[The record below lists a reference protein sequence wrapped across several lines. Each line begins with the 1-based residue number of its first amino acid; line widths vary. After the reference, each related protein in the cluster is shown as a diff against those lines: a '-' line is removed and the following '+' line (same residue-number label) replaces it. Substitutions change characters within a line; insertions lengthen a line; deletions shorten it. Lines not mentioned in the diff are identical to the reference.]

1 MPNPFARGSLARH
14 AARFLI
20 ATVLALLLA
29 GPGLAATAPA
39 AKGPAPKAAASTA
52 NDNADEAT
60 TDKGPSPNSIKQ
72 GLTAIKNRLDQ
83 GYLTPELLSEEMGQ
97 VQALRAQAGEC
108 QQIATD
114 QLARVGQ
121 ALAAVGDKQ
130 ADETTDLST
139 TRQKIEAYK
148 AQTEGRR
155 AECRLHI
162 VFADSLIDKIDA
174 TQKSLL
180 KERLT
185 RRGES
190 IWELA
195 LWNVQNAQAWSDA
208 GIGAASGAVA
218 FGSTDI
224 VGLVLVCLL
233 LAAGIRGGSWM
244 RRRLEPW
251 AARPPEPIFSMQLA
265 HGIVAAIARDIVFW
279 LPVAGVAV
287 AFAITDAL
295 AAELTF
301 RTIFTVGLAG
311 FLTARTLIR
320 GLLAPYSPARQLIGL
335 DNGLSQALLRRLSV
349 VAGTIALGICLHF
362 APIEER
368 LPIEASLF
376 ARSVYIAILVIN
388 LGWLTWLVGLMPR
401 LRNAGRVLR
410 LVLMATLLVILVAEW
425 YGYRS
430 LSSYLLQGLLGT
442 SIVAAV
448 FWLLGAFVA
457 EASAGLDGSGS
468 AWSTKLRGRLG
479 LGEDEGF
486 PGLVWMRL
494 LLTLVIWIGAGIL
507 LLRAWGLS
515 DSGSALVLGYLVDG
529 IAIGDMQFVPSRVLS
544 GIVVFCVLLGLARW
558 LRNWVETKW
567 LSRSR
572 MDRGAKDAVVTIT
585 GYCGFVT
592 AALFG
597 LSSAGFALSNLALIA
612 SALSVGI
619 GFGLQNI
626 VSNFVAGLIL
636 LFERPIKTGDWV
648 VVGGTEGIVKRIRVR
663 ATEIRT
669 FERSDVAVPNSELI
683 NAHVKNWT
691 LRDRIG
697 RAVIPIGVA
706 YGSDTELV
714 RTLLLEAASTH
725 PGIVHETKGDPIK
738 VLFRGFGACSLDF
751 ELSFTVRNVDER
763 GDVVSDL
770 NFAIDKAFRAH
781 QVEIPYPQH
790 EVRIRGWSD
799 EVTGMLEGRRAIR
812 DEEDDEPG
820 RPRRGAA

>member
-1 MPNPFARGSLARH
+1 MPSSFARRGL
-14 AARFLI
+14 AARFL
-20 ATVLALLLA
+20 LAAALSLLLA
-29 GPGLAATAPA
+29 GSSLAATAPSTKPPPRNA
-39 AKGPAPKAAASTA
+39 ATA
-52 NDNADEAT
+52 VADDLAEN
-60 TDKGPSPNSIKQ
+60 GPSPDGIKL
-72 GLTAIKNRLDQ
+72 GLTAIKTRLDQ
-83 GYLTPELLSEEMGQ
+83 GNFTPELLSDEMRQ
-97 VQALRAQAGEC
+97 VTALRTAAGEC

-130 ADETTDLST
+130 TDETTDLAT

-148 AQTEGRR
+148 TQTEGRR

-162 VFADSLIDKIDA
+162 VFADSLIEKIDA
-174 TQKSLL
+174 AQKSLL

-185 RRGES
+185 RRGAS
-190 IWELA
+190 IWDLA
-195 LWNVQNAQAWSDA
+195 LWNLQHAQVWSDA
-208 GIGAASGAVA
+208 GIGAAAGALA
-218 FGSTDI
+218 FGATDA
-224 VGLVLVCLL
+224 VGVVLVCLL
-233 LAAGIRGGSWM
+233 LAAGIRGGLWL
-244 RRRLEPW
+244 RRRLEPFV
-251 AARPPEPIFSMQLA
+251 AKPPEPSFSMQLA
-265 HGIVAAIARDIVFW
+265 HGIVAATTRDIVLW
-279 LPVAGVAV
+279 APVAGVAV
-287 AFAITDAL
+287 AFIVTDAI

-301 RTIFTVGLAG
+301 RTIFAVGLAG
-311 FLTARTLIR
+311 FLTARILIR
-320 GLLAPYSPARQLIGL
+320 GLLAPNSPARQLIGL
-335 DNGLSQALLRRLSV
+335 DNGLARALLRRLAV
-349 VAGTIALGICLHF
+349 VAGTIALGVSLHF
-362 APIEER
+362 APLEAR
-368 LPIEASLF
+368 LPLEANLL
-376 ARSVYIAILVIN
+376 ARSVYVAILVIN

-401 LRNAGRVLR
+401 LRNAGRVIR
-410 LVLMATLLVILVAEW
+410 LVLMATLFIILVAEW
-425 YGYRS
+425 LGYRS
-430 LSSYLLQGLLGT
+430 LSSYLLEGLMET
-442 SIVAAV
+442 SVVAAA
-448 FWLLGAFVA
+448 FWLLGALAA
-457 EASAGLDGSGS
+457 EAGAGLDGSGGV
-468 AWSTKLRGRLG
+468 WSTKLRNRLG
-479 LGEDEGF
+479 LEEEEGF

-494 LLTLVIWIGAGIL
+494 LLTLVIWVGAGIL

-544 GIVVFCVLLGLARW
+544 GVIVFSVLLGLARW

-691 LRDRIG
+691 LRDRVG

-714 RTLLLEAASTH
+714 RRLLLETTSPH
-725 PGIVHETKGDPIK
+725 PGIVHDTKGDPVK

-751 ELSFTVRNVDER
+751 ELSFTVRNVDDR
-763 GDVVSDL
+763 GDIISDT

-799 EVTGMLEGRRAIR
+799 EVVAMLEGRRTPKAR
-812 DEEDDEPG
+812 EDGEPVPP
-820 RPRRGAA
+820 PRRGLGAV

>member
-1 MPNPFARGSLARH
+1 MLNPFARRD
-14 AARFLI
+14 AARLLSAI
-20 ATVLALLLA
+20 ALALLFA
-29 GPGLAATAPA
+29 GPGLAANAPV
-39 AKGPAPKAAASTA
+39 AKGPAPKTAAAAA
-52 NDNADEAT
+52 NDNT
-60 TDKGPSPNSIKQ
+60 TEDTASKGPSPDSIKE
-72 GLTAIKNRLDQ
+72 GLTAVKNRLDL
-83 GYLTPELLSEEMGQ
+83 GYLTPELLSQEMAQ
-97 VQALRAQAGEC
+97 VQALRAQASEC

-114 QLARVGQ
+114 QLTRVGQ

-130 ADETTDLST
+130 ADETAEISA

-148 AQTEGRR
+148 TQTEGRR

-162 VFADSLIDKIDA
+162 VFADSLIDKIGA
-174 TQKSLL
+174 AQKNLL

-185 RRGES
+185 RRGPR

-195 LWNVQNAQAWSDA
+195 LWNVQNPQAWSDA
-208 GIGAASGAVA
+208 GLGAAGAAMA

-224 VGLVLVCLL
+224 VGLVLLFLL

-244 RRRLEPW
+244 RRRLTPW
-251 AARPPEPIFSMQLA
+251 VGRPPEPIFSMQLA

-279 LPVAGVAV
+279 LPVSGVAA
-287 AFAITDAL
+287 AFAVTDVL

-301 RTIFTVGLAG
+301 RTVFAVGLAG

-320 GLLAPYSPARQLIGL
+320 GLLAPNSPARQLIGL
-335 DNGLSQALLRRLSV
+335 DNGLSEALRRRLNV

-362 APIEER
+362 APIEAR
-368 LPIEASLF
+368 LPLEANLF
-376 ARSVYIAILVIN
+376 AHSIFIAILVIN

-410 LVLMATLLVILVAEW
+410 LVLMATLLVTLVAEW

-430 LSSYLLQGLLGT
+430 LSSYLLDGLLGT

-448 FWLLGAFVA
+448 FWLLGALVA
-457 EASAGLDGSGS
+457 EASAGLDGSGG

-479 LGEDEGF
+479 LDEDEGF

-494 LLTLVIWIGAGIL
+494 LLTLVLWVGAGIL
-507 LLRAWGLS
+507 LLRTWGLS
-515 DSGSALVLGYLVDG
+515 DSGSALVVGYLVDG

-567 LSRSR
+567 LERSR
-572 MDRGAKDAVVTIT
+572 MDRGAKDAMVTIT

-691 LRDRIG
+691 LRDRVG
-697 RAVIPIGVA
+697 RAAIPIGVA

-714 RTLLLEAASTH
+714 RTLLLETASRH
-725 PGIVHETKGDPIK
+725 PGIVHDTKGDPIK
-738 VLFRGFGACSLDF
+738 VLFCGFGACSLDF

-763 GDVVSDL
+763 ADVISDI

-799 EVTGMLEGRRAIR
+799 DVIAMLRDRRASSR
-812 DEEDDEPG
+812 A
-820 RPRRGAA
+820 R

>member
-1 MPNPFARGSLARH
+1 MPTPLARWRCM
-14 AARFLI
+14 ARFLLVSLLWFAFAGSSI
-20 ATVLALLLA
+20 AAP
-29 GPGLAATAPA
+29 GPTSKSPPRSA
-39 AKGPAPKAAASTA
+39 AK
-52 NDNADEAT
+52 ADTEDSA
-60 TDKGPSPNSIKQ
+60 DVGPSPNEIKT
-72 GLTAIKNRLDQ
+72 GLTNIKTRLDQ
-83 GYLTPELLSEEMGQ
+83 GKFTPELLSLEMGQ
-97 VQALRAQAGEC
+97 ATALRAEANSC
-108 QQIATD
+108 QQVATD
-114 QLARVGQ
+114 RLARVQQ

-130 ADETTDLST
+130 ADETADLAT

-162 VFADSLIDKIDA
+162 VFADSLIARIDA
-174 TQKSLL
+174 AQKSLL

-185 RRGES
+185 RRGQG

-195 LWNVQNAQAWSDA
+195 LWNLQNPQAWSDA
-208 GIGAASGAVA
+208 GLGAAASAIG
-218 FGSTDI
+218 FRSTDSI
-224 VGLVLVCLL
+224 TVVLVLVM
-233 LAAGIRGGSWM
+233 LAAGVRAGSWA
-244 RRRLEPW
+244 RSWLTPW
-251 AARPPEPIFSMQLA
+251 VARPPEPIFSAQLI
-265 HGIVAAIARDIVFW
+265 HGIVAAVARDALLW
-279 LPVAGVAV
+279 MPAAGVAAALIATDAV
-287 AFAITDAL
+287 AGTLTFKTIFAIG
-295 AAELTF
+295 
-301 RTIFTVGLAG
+301 FTG
-311 FLTARTLIR
+311 FLSARILIR

-335 DNGLSQALLRRLSV
+335 NDDLAQALLRRLGV
-349 VAGTIALGICLHF
+349 VAGTIALGVSLYF
-362 APIEER
+362 APIESR
-368 LPIEASLF
+368 LPLEANLF
-376 ARSVYIAILVIN
+376 ARGVYVGILVIN
-388 LGWLTWLVGLMPR
+388 LGWLTWLFGLMPR
-401 LRNAGRVLR
+401 LRQAGRAIRV
-410 LVLMATLLVILVAEW
+410 VLMATLLVILVAEW
-425 YGYRS
+425 VGYRS
-430 LSSYLLQGLLGT
+430 LSAYLLQGLLET
-442 SIVAAV
+442 SVIASA
-448 FWLLGAFVA
+448 FWFLGALVA
-457 EASAGLDGSGS
+457 EACAGLDGSG
-468 AWSTKLRGRLG
+468 AVWSTKLRSRLG
-479 LGEDEGF
+479 LDEDEGF

-494 LLTLVIWIGAGIL
+494 LLTLVIWGGAGIL

-529 IAIGDMQFVPSRVLS
+529 IAIGDMQFVPTRVLS
-544 GIVVFCVLLGLARW
+544 GIVVFSVLLGLARW

-585 GYCGFVT
+585 GYCGFIT

-683 NAHVKNWT
+683 SAHVKNWT
-691 LRDRIG
+691 LRDRVG

-714 RTLLLEAASTH
+714 RSILLEVADAH
-725 PGIVHETKGDPIK
+725 PGIVQQTKGDPVK

-763 GDVVSDL
+763 ADVISDV

-790 EVRIRGWSD
+790 EVRIRGWHD
-799 EVTGMLEGRRAIR
+799 EAVAALAERGLVRGKG
-812 DEEDDEPG
+812 DDEAELA
-820 RPRRGAA
+820 PRRGLGAV